1 MNVIVSKY
9 NDLELA
15 LMVLLGWCG
24 NGQARRDKLG
34 SRYNDVQGIVEELLQ
49 GRIPEGGGNVDPD
62 KLEKAVNKTFEEVL
76 MEISEE
82 IKQEYGKV

>member
-34 SRYNDVQGIVEELLQ
+34 DRYNDVQGIVEELLQ
-49 GRIPEGGGNVDPD
+49 GHIPEGSGTVDPD
-62 KLEKAVNKTFEEVL
+62 KLEKAVNKTFKEVL

>member
-1 MNVIVSKY
+1 MKVIVSKY

-24 NGQARRDKLG
+24 NGQARRDLLG

-49 GRIPEGGGNVDPD
+49 GHIPDGGGGVDPE
-62 KLEKAVNKTFEEVL
+62 KLEKAVNKTFDQVL
-76 MEISEE
+76 KEIAEE
-82 IKQEYGKV
+82 IKNEYGN